1 MSLLVV
7 KFGGTSVGDVDRIKN
22 AASKVA
28 QEVRRGHK
36 VVVVVSAMAGVT
48 DQLIGYCR
56 SVNPRF
62 NPREMDSIISTGEQV
77 SSGLMALALEQRGLN
92 ARSWLGWQLP
102 IRTDSSYT
110 RARIL
115 DIDITLLAK
124 RLEKGEVAVLAGFQG
139 VTEDHQNITTLGRGG
154 SDTSAVA
161 LAAALQADRCDIYTD
176 VDGVYTADP
185 RIVTKAS
192 KLSRVSYEE
201 MLELASLG
209 AKVLQTRSVEMSL
222 RYQVPVQVL
231 STFDNAVGSDLPGTL
246 VTQEDE
252 SMENSPVTGI
262 AHSLTDAQMTLVNV
276 PDHPGVAALIFG
288 SMARAGINV
297 GTIAQT
303 ASDNGATTDVSFTV
317 GRSDVERVIDILK
330 TEQNQIGFLDI
341 QADKNIAKISLV
353 GLGMR
358 SRPGVAARMFETLA
372 EKGINIKVVETS
384 EISISVLI
392 AEEYLELAL
401 RSLHAAFSLDQTA

>member
-1 MSLLVV
+1 
-7 KFGGTSVGDVDRIKN
+7 
-22 AASKVA
+22 
-28 QEVRRGHK
+28 
-36 VVVVVSAMAGVT
+36 
-48 DQLIGYCR
+48 
-56 SVNPRF
+56 
-62 NPREMDSIISTGEQV
+62 
-77 SSGLMALALEQRGLN
+77 
-92 ARSWLGWQLP
+92 
-102 IRTDSSYT
+102 
-110 RARIL
+110 
-115 DIDITLLAK
+115 
-124 RLEKGEVAVLAGFQG
+124 
-139 VTEDHQNITTLGRGG
+139 
-154 SDTSAVA
+154 
-161 LAAALQADRCDIYTD
+161 
-176 VDGVYTADP
+176 
-185 RIVTKAS
+185 
-192 KLSRVSYEE
+192 
-201 MLELASLG
+201 
-209 AKVLQTRSVEMSL
+209 
-222 RYQVPVQVL
+222 
-231 STFDNAVGSDLPGTL
+231 
-246 VTQEDE
+246 
-252 SMENSPVTGI
+252 MENSPVTGI